1 MRPLLGKA
9 LIGELL
15 PALQLAY
22 HAFKDFC
29 GCGERRELAC
39 ELRPRMLTPD
49 QVPERPGLQFRGRVG
64 GVDLQRLLYGPLP
77 GREMLDLLV
86 FGFFRRR
93 RGSDDPDACLGAD
106 GCLDLAPE
114 LRVFLEE
121 VARVVLALPQPVALV
136 DIPGAR
142 LFEHAEVDADF
153 EHFAFARDALAVQDV
168 ELGMLEGRR

>member
-49 QVPERPGLQFRGRVG
+49 QAPDFSSTP
-64 GVDLQRLLYGPLP
+64 RLTPISSTSP
-77 GREMLDLLV
+77 SREMPSPY
-86 FGFFRRR
+86 RM
-93 RGSDDPDACLGAD
+93 SNSACLKGGAT
-106 GCLDLAPE
+106 LFFTTLT
-114 LRVFLEE
+114 RVSEPTTSSPFLIEPM
-121 VARVVLALPQPVALV
+121 R
-136 DIPGAR
+136 
-142 LFEHAEVDADF
+142 
-153 EHFAFARDALAVQDV
+153 
-168 ELGMLEGRR
+168 